1 MDAAE
6 TADAAEVA
14 GNGAAKPAGAAG
26 TLSKG
31 QKERLRKKAKAAAAA
46 EAARSGTSEPELSA
60 AVGGSQSGGSGSQ
73 KPKGSVGHLVAV
85 AATHL
90 VVSGSVRAGARVETE
105 VGEGRDVGS
114 GQAKVKAKTIVGES
128 L

>member
-1 MDAAE
+1 M
-6 TADAAEVA
+6 
-14 GNGAAKPAGAAG
+14 K
-26 TLSKG
+26 
-31 QKERLRKKAKAAAAA
+31 LRKKAKAAAAA
-46 EAARSGTSEPELSA
+46 EAARSASGTSEPELSA